1 MCINFGPKKNSSDFL
16 EFLLT
21 NITQLSLLMCLLFPV
36 QMDRA
41 PVLILGFS
49 FPLTEKNS
57 EKHNQKESNPQAS
70 FFLKGASA
78 GTPASQ
84 ENSFAP

>member
-1 MCINFGPKKNSSDFL
+1 MDNAYFLYNKCVLTLVQKKNSSDFL

-21 NITQLSLLMCLLFPV
+21 NITQLSLIMCLLFPV

-41 PVLILGFS
+41 PILILGFS

-57 EKHNQKESNPQAS
+57 EKHNQK
-70 FFLKGASA
+70 
-78 GTPASQ
+78 GTLRRRSK
-84 ENSFAP
+84 SKS